1 MEMAR
6 RATQG
11 KTAEVLGP
19 SMVAFDKSI
28 RGNFSPER
36 IQRQLAAMSPEDRQI
51 LDGYAAGMN
60 AWIARVRAEPGRLMP
75 KEFNDLEFQPS
86 DWTAYDVAM
95 VYVGTMANRFSDA
108 NSEIDNLALLT
119 ALKDRHGEARAMQI
133 FNQLRWMTDN
143 RAPVT
148 VPEEEGSYR
157 PGVATSGAAARRVG
171 LVYALPRYDGTPP
184 MLERVPRD
192 PQTRGVLDGPPDALR
207 ERLLAQFAES
217 GQPGIAGWPTTS
229 NIWLVGRDHARDA
242 RAILLNGPQF
252 GWWNPLHLRY
262 RPARR
267 GLRCGGQHALRLSE
281 RAVRPQRARGLGSTA
296 GFGDDVDIYA
306 EKLDPPTARATSRR
320 PVETHGETQRT
331 HSGQG
336 GEPVLMDVYRSVH
349 GLIVKFDESQH
360 VAYAKARAWEGYEMQ
375 SLLAWVRKTQSAN
388 WDQWKTQA
396 ARHALTINWYY
407 ADDRGN
413 IGYAHTGFYPK
424 RKPGHDPRLP
434 VPGTGEMDWDGMLPF
449 STNPQVYNPRQ
460 GFIANWNNQPM
471 RGYPSTDLFAIV
483 WGQADRYAE
492 IETRLKAMTAQGGRV
507 SPQQMWDLIR
517 TTSYADVNRRH
528 FLPFLQRAV
537 AGCLPAT
544 SARGWWPGWR
554 PGTA

>member
-1 MEMAR
+1 
-6 RATQG
+6 
-11 KTAEVLGP
+11 
-19 SMVAFDKSI
+19 
-28 RGNFSPER
+28 
-36 IQRQLAAMSPEDRQI
+36 MS
-51 LDGYAAGMN
+51 
-60 AWIARVRAEPGRLMP
+60 
-75 KEFNDLEFQPS
+75 
-86 DWTAYDVAM
+86 
-95 VYVGTMANRFSDA
+95 
-108 NSEIDNLALLT
+108 
-119 ALKDRHGEARAMQI
+119 
-133 FNQLRWMTDN
+133 
-143 RAPVT
+143 
-148 VPEEEGSYR
+148 
-157 PGVATSGAAARRVG
+157 
-171 LVYALPRYDGTPP
+171 YALPRYDGTPP

-192 PQTRGVLDGPPDALR
+192 PRAACWTARRTRAAR
-207 ERLLAQFAES
+207 TLAQFAES

-252 GWWNPLHLRY
+252 GWWNPATLRH

-306 EKLDPPTARATSRR
+306 EKLDPAD
-320 PVETHGETQRT
+320 RT
-331 HSGQG
+331 RYFHDGQWKRMEKRSELILVKG